1 MEGNTKG
8 SCPIVVDAQYSI
20 CGRLA
25 SHVAKLLLQGNRVIV
40 VNAEKSLISG
50 NRRSVINEWLKKLE
64 ISSVVQPKYGPFHP
78 RNPARILTRMIR
90 GMVPRRKNKG
100 REALKRLRVYVG
112 VPKKY
117 ESMEKIT
124 FEDAK
129 AKKPLSYYV
138 MLSDLASELGWKGG

>member
-1 MEGNTKG
+1 MEVSEKKT
-8 SCPIVVDAQYSI
+8 SQIVVDAQYLI

-50 NRRSVINEWLKKLE
+50 KRESVINEWLEKLE

-78 RNPARILTRMIR
+78 RNPARILTKMIR
-90 GMVPRRKNKG
+90 GMIPRRKSKG

-112 VPKKY
+112 VPKEY
-117 ESMEKIT
+117 NHVEKVT

-138 MLSDLASELGWKGG
+138 MLGDLALQLGWKGE